1 MPPALAAATGM
12 DALTHAVEAYISTMA
27 TPVTDSAA
35 LMAIKLIA
43 GNLRQAV
50 ANGQNMKVRDRM
62 AYAEFLAGMAS
73 NNAGLGY
80 IHAIIHQLGG
90 FYNFPMAC
98 ATPFCGPMSAAST

>member
-1 MPPALAAATGM
+1 M
-12 DALTHAVEAYISTMA
+12 DALTHAVEAYVSTMA

-50 ANGQNMKVRDRM
+50 ANGQNMEARERI

-73 NNAGLGY
+73 TTPVWVTSTPWPINWA
-80 IHAIIHQLGG
+80 A
-90 FYNFPMAC
+90 FTTFPMAC
-98 ATPFCGPMSAAST
+98 AMPSCSLMSAVST